1 MGGYEDLLCLY
12 SDELQQDC
20 FIYWCYQ
27 RDMERCLREHALEA
41 KKQTKHFC
49 GRYQVYYLIYYERY
63 GIVTQAI
70 QREKEIK
77 NMARAKK
84 EEIINRVN
92 PNWDFFNDDF
102 LR

>member
-1 MGGYEDLLCLY
+1 MRIYYVYILTNYNRTVLY
-12 SDELQQDC
+12 TGVTN
-20 FIYWCYQ
+20 
-27 RDMERCLREHALEA
+27 DMERRLREHALEA

-84 EEIINRVN
+84 EEIINCVN
-92 PNWDFFNDDF
+92 PNWDFLNDDF